1 MAQNLHLYYQEIKIV
16 SIMFG
21 EQPKTILLV
30 DDEELN
36 LDVLSEYLEEENYNI
51 LTARNGK
58 EALDILNDRKNEI
71 TAIVLDRMMPVMN
84 GMELMNEIKSNLDLD
99 CIPVVMQSAAAAPHE
114 IREGI
119 EAGVFYYI
127 TKPFAKELF
136 MAILESAL
144 EYSIK
149 NISLKSDYEA
159 IKSSFYLLDE
169 AKFSINKKS
178 QIVSLCEFISNA
190 FPKPEKAYFG
200 INELLLNAHEH
211 GNLGITYNEK
221 KELLI
226 KKYWHKEIERRESLP
241 ANKGKKIF
249 VEYRNTDNYHEI
261 TITDQGDGFGF
272 EEYLDFDESRAI
284 DPNGR
289 GIAMVKK
296 YSFDEVIFEDNGR
309 KVIARVRK

>member
-1 MAQNLHLYYQEIKIV
+1 MDKNQN
-16 SIMFG
+16 
-21 EQPKTILLV
+21 KTILLV

-51 LTARNGK
+51 ITATNGK
-58 EALDILNDRKNEI
+58 EALDIMLNKKDEI
-71 TAIVLDRMMPVMN
+71 SAIVLDRMMPIMN
-84 GMELMNEIKSNLDLD
+84 GMEFMREIKNNSEVNY
-99 CIPVVMQSAAAAPHE
+99 IPIVMQSAAAAPHE

-149 NISLKSDYEA
+149 NVKLKTNYET
-159 IKSSFYLLDE
+159 IRSSFNLLNNSS
-169 AKFSINKKS
+169 FSISKKS
-178 QIVSLCEFISNA
+178 QISTLCEFISNA

-211 GNLGITYNEK
+211 GNLGITYEEK
-221 KELLI
+221 KTLLI
-226 KKYWHKEIERRESLP
+226 KKYWQKEIERRENLP
-241 ANKGKKIF
+241 ENKNKKIHI
-249 VEYRNTDNYHEI
+249 EYSNNENYYEI
-261 TITDQGDGFGF
+261 TITDEGNGFDY
-272 EEYLDFDESRAI
+272 EEYLDFNESRAI

-296 YSFDEVIFEDNGR
+296 YSFDEIIFSEGGC
-309 KVIARVRK
+309 KVIARVKK